1 MSAPLHGS
9 GAAPLARSAYNAS
22 HATRAASSNLFKK
35 HVSAAVGEL
44 NTTSPQAAPSTPS
57 TQPGT
62 TTSSTPTPDWR
73 QLFSGA
79 AMAAA
84 SSAPAGAASASGA
97 PNLKQTAAAK
107 TAGSDPTPPAN
118 PVDTLTAALQR
129 AGINTNSLLIVPHD
143 DTISYPN
150 SAGWVN
156 HLITVTGGG
165 HSENI
170 DVSLMNINPD
180 VAAMDIKRMLQS

>member
-22 HATRAASSNLFKK
+22 RTTRATSSNLFKK
-35 HVSAAVGEL
+35 HVSAAVGDL
-44 NTTSPQAAPSTPS
+44 NTTSPQA
-57 TQPGT
+57 
-62 TTSSTPTPDWR
+62 TSSTQSAQPAAATSATPTADFR

-84 SSAPAGAASASGA
+84 SSAPAGTASASGA
-97 PNLKQTAAAK
+97 PNSKQTATVK
-107 TAGSDPTPPAN
+107 TADSDPTPSAN

-129 AGINTNSLLIVPHD
+129 AGINTNSLAIVPHD
-143 DTISYPN
+143 DNITYPN

-156 HLITVTGGG
+156 HLITVTSGGR
-165 HSENI
+165 SENI
-170 DVSLMNINPD
+170 DAALMNINPD
-180 VAAMDIKRMLQS
+180 VAAMDIKRMLQG